1 MAVIR
6 SSKVHRFIQHNARP
20 PASGMV
26 MKRYGGRGWPRT
38 DPPRKRGSVR

>member
-6 SSKVHRFIQHNARP
+6 SSKVHRFIRHNAHP

-26 MKRYGGRGWPRT
+26 LKRYGGRSRPRT
-38 DPPRKRGSVR
+38 DPPRKRSSAR